1 MLYIYSDTLVVNCS
15 CCCSFLFFIFI
26 AHWHRAP
33 APFPQT
39 SSVGVCAYP
48 VTSSPFLLLLHV
60 TQHAAPSPFSF
71 SSKKKKGGGVW
82 PADEKVFLFCFFF
95 RFLACW
101 PSETKSDVKN
111 GTDSRNAKLVL
122 LFLFCFHLMCHHRAT
137 MTTHSS
143 RNCVIVFGRMC
154 RYTLRVT
161 KIAGER
167 KKKIKKIRK
176 KKTFFFF
183 SPLLLLISIEIKSF
197 E

>member
-1 MLYIYSDTLVVNCS
+1 MGFFLLSYWISIDGAHDVSALLSMLYIYSDTLVVNCS

-39 SSVGVCAYP
+39 STVGVCAYP

-95 RFLACW
+95 PFSGVLAKRNEERRQKWDRLTKC
-101 PSETKSDVKN
+101 ETCS
-111 GTDSRNAKLVL
+111 SFPVL
-122 LFLFCFHLMCHHRAT
+122 LSF
-137 MTTHSS
+137 
-143 RNCVIVFGRMC
+143 NV
-154 RYTLRVT
+154 
-161 KIAGER
+161 
-167 KKKIKKIRK
+167 
-176 KKTFFFF
+176 
-183 SPLLLLISIEIKSF
+183 SP
-197 E
+197 